1 MGDFFSLLGS
11 RHNLNCSRFRLTQ
24 DETGANEGIGSV
36 LVSGP
41 RKENLEENKGLEK
54 KVLIGEAL
62 TVARKEKITRT
73 IAVSFY
79 ASVGPKSKT
88 PI

>member
-24 DETGANEGIGSV
+24 DETGANDGIGSV

-41 RKENLEENKGLEK
+41 RKGNLEENKGLE
-54 KVLIGEAL
+54 
-62 TVARKEKITRT
+62 RK
-73 IAVSFY
+73 F
-79 ASVGPKSKT
+79 
-88 PI
+88 